1 MAIIDFLSELV
12 DGPAKSKIRVMEDKF
27 EEKYVEL
34 CDTLDV
40 SPFCSTEEFL
50 RAASKYFYPNGVVY
64 PPNRKERRRNK
75 WKD

>member
-1 MAIIDFLSELV
+1 MRLSRESV
-12 DGPAKSKIRVMEDKF
+12 NGQIKSEIRVMEDKF

-34 CDTLDV
+34 CDILDV

-50 RAASKYFYPNGVVY
+50 RAASKYFYPYGVVY

-75 WKD
+75 WND